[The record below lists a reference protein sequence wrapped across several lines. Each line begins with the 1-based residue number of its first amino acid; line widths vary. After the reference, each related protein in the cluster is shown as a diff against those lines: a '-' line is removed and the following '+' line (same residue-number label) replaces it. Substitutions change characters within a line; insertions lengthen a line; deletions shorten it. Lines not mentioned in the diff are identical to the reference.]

1 MARESVL
8 DYFWQEFAAIEWATD
23 MALGDLFD
31 VSLWTHKLCASLCD
45 LHMISQ
51 APRISEYDMN
61 TVAANILGYVFNIY
75 RCKMDQLNINLE
87 IDQHWVNY
95 ETQRDSE
102 ILKSIKR
109 LQEILIANKIMINEE
124 SNRLRQPYTLCRY
137 RADIQSDQDL
147 GYELSCVLQFIA
159 IKTQLTLRQLA
170 FLRLKIINP
179 TLFERQ
185 RVEKIGL
192 FKPADSSASSSETE
206 LEPPAKKPKNKKS
219 MVMKSVSWRHK
230 TYLL

>member
-1 MARESVL
+1 M
-8 DYFWQEFAAIEWATD
+8 T
-23 MALGDLFD
+23 LGDMFD
-31 VSLWTHKLCASLCD
+31 VSLWAHKLCGSLCD
-45 LHMISQ
+45 LFLTSQ
-51 APRISEYDMN
+51 SSRPSQYDLN

-95 ETQRDSE
+95 ETQRDTE
-102 ILKSIKR
+102 ILKHIKK
-109 LQEILIANKIMINEE
+109 LQEILIANKTMLNEG
-124 SNRLRQPYTLCRY
+124 SDQLQRPYTLCRY

-147 GYELSCVLQFIA
+147 GYELSCILQFIA

-179 TLFERQ
+179 ILYERQ
-185 RVEKIGL
+185 RIEKIGL

-206 LEPPAKKPKNKKS
+206 LEPPSKKLKN
-219 MVMKSVSWRHK
+219 
-230 TYLL
+230 

>member
-1 MARESVL
+1 MERESVL

-31 VSLWTHKLCASLCD
+31 VSLWTHKLCGSLCD
-45 LHMISQ
+45 LYLISQ
-51 APRISEYDMN
+51 SSRISQYDLN

-95 ETQRDSE
+95 ETQRDTE
-102 ILKSIKR
+102 ILKHIKK
-109 LQEILIANKIMINEE
+109 LQEILIANKIMLNEG
-124 SNRLRQPYTLCRY
+124 SDRLQQPYTLCRY

-147 GYELSCVLQFIA
+147 GYELSCILQFIA

-179 TLFERQ
+179 ILFERQ

-192 FKPADSSASSSETE
+192 FKPADSPASSPETE
-206 LEPPAKKPKNKKS
+206 IEPPSKKAKK
-219 MVMKSVSWRHK
+219 
-230 TYLL
+230 

>member
-8 DYFWQEFAAIEWATD
+8 DSFWQEFSAIEWTSD
-23 MALGDLFD
+23 MSLGDLFD

-75 RCKMDQLNINLE
+75 RCKMDQLNITLE
-87 IDQHWVNY
+87 IDQHWVIY

-109 LQEILIANKIMINEE
+109 LQEILIANKIMTNEG
-124 SNRLRQPYTLCRY
+124 SDRL
-137 RADIQSDQDL
+137 
-147 GYELSCVLQFIA
+147 
-159 IKTQLTLRQLA
+159 
-170 FLRLKIINP
+170 
-179 TLFERQ
+179 
-185 RVEKIGL
+185 
-192 FKPADSSASSSETE
+192 
-206 LEPPAKKPKNKKS
+206 
-219 MVMKSVSWRHK
+219 
-230 TYLL
+230 

>member
-1 MARESVL
+1 MAKESVL
-8 DYFWQEFAAIEWATD
+8 DHFWQEFAAIEWAND
-23 MALGDLFD
+23 MTLGDLFD
-31 VSLWTHKLCASLCD
+31 VSLWTHKLCESLCD
-45 LHMISQ
+45 LHLISQ
-51 APRISEYDMN
+51 SPRISQYDLN
-61 TVAANILGYVFNIY
+61 TVGANILGYVFNIY

-87 IDQHWVNY
+87 IDHHWVNY

-124 SNRLRQPYTLCRY
+124 SDRLRQPYTLCRY

-147 GYELSCVLQFIA
+147 GYKLSCILQFIA

-179 TLFERQ
+179 TLYERQ

-192 FKPADSSASSSETE
+192 FKPANSSESSSETE
-206 LEPPAKKPKNKKS
+206 LEPPSKNAKK
-219 MVMKSVSWRHK
+219 
-230 TYLL
+230 

>member
-8 DYFWQEFAAIEWATD
+8 DHFWQEFAAIEWASD
-23 MALGDLFD
+23 MSLGDLFD
-31 VSLWTHKLCASLCD
+31 LSLWTHKLCGSLCD
-45 LHMISQ
+45 LYMISQ
-51 APRISEYDMN
+51 SSRVIQYDLN
-61 TVAANILGYVFNIY
+61 TVSANILGYVFNIY
-75 RCKMDQLNINLE
+75 RCKMEQLNINLE

-109 LQEILIANKIMINEE
+109 FQEILIANKIMINEG
-124 SNRLRQPYTLCRY
+124 SDRLQRPYTLCRY

-179 TLFERQ
+179 ILFERQ
-185 RVEKIGL
+185 
-192 FKPADSSASSSETE
+192 S
-206 LEPPAKKPKNKKS
+206 
-219 MVMKSVSWRHK
+219 
-230 TYLL
+230 

>member
-1 MARESVL
+1 
-8 DYFWQEFAAIEWATD
+8 
-23 MALGDLFD
+23 
-31 VSLWTHKLCASLCD
+31 
-45 LHMISQ
+45 
-51 APRISEYDMN
+51 MN

-109 LQEILIANKIMINEE
+109 LQEILIANKIMENEG
-124 SNRLRQPYTLCRY
+124 SDRLRQSYTLCRY
-137 RADIQSDQDL
+137 KADIQSDQDL

-179 TLFERQ
+179 ILFERQ

-192 FKPADSSASSSETE
+192 FKPTDSPASSPETE
-206 LEPPAKKPKNKKS
+206 IEPPSKKAKK
-219 MVMKSVSWRHK
+219 
-230 TYLL
+230 

>member
-1 MARESVL
+1 MEGESVL
-8 DYFWQEFAAIEWATD
+8 DYFWQEFTAIEWATD
-23 MALGDLFD
+23 MVLGDLFD

-87 IDQHWVNY
+87 IDQHCVNY

-124 SNRLRQPYTLCRY
+124 SDRLRQPYTLCRY
-137 RADIQSDQDL
+137 RANIQSDQDL
-147 GYELSCVLQFIA
+147 GYELSCILQFIA

-192 FKPADSSASSSETE
+192 FKPADSSVSSSETN
-206 LEPPAKKPKNKKS
+206 LEPPSKKS
-219 MVMKSVSWRHK
+219 KN
-230 TYLL
+230 

>member
-1 MARESVL
+1 MLYFQKMERESVL

-31 VSLWTHKLCASLCD
+31 VSLWTHKLCGSLCD
-45 LHMISQ
+45 LHLISQ
-51 APRISEYDMN
+51 SSRISEYDLN

-102 ILKSIKR
+102 ILKSIQR
-109 LQEILIANKIMINEE
+109 LQEILIANKIMINEG
-124 SNRLRQPYTLCRY
+124 SDRLQRPYTLCRY

-179 TLFERQ
+179 ILFERQ

-206 LEPPAKKPKNKKS
+206 LEPPSKKAKK
-219 MVMKSVSWRHK
+219 
-230 TYLL
+230 